1 MKIFTT
7 EDIRAIE
14 RRTIEIEGIPSIEL
28 VKRYARGAADEIASR
43 WRPNRPMIVFAGSGH
58 TGAQALATT
67 KLLVERGFEPT
78 VFLFNIGG
86 KRLTH
91 ECALMR
97 DELLSA
103 AGGKINWQEVE
114 NNFQMPVFTRHH
126 IVIDG
131 LFGSELC
138 EPLKGGFVVIARE
151 INESKEKPTV
161 VSIDVPSGLFGD
173 LNPYTVNRDIIHA
186 SLTLAVQMPRIAFFL
201 RDNAE
206 LVGEWRTI
214 DIGLSQDI
222 IAATKTSYR
231 LIEGHELKK
240 ELKPRNPFADK
251 SDFGSALIVA
261 GCYGMMGAATLACR
275 GALRGGAG
283 KVTVHAPQC
292 GYEIM
297 QTSVPEALF
306 HPDSNKIV
314 ISDMKPVHDF
324 TAIGVGPGIGTNDLT
339 INALELFLKT
349 QTKPV
354 VLDADA
360 LNCIAARPTMLRD
373 IPVMSVITP
382 HAAEFDRL
390 FGECHSDDARL
401 LKAIEMSHELKIIIL
416 LKGHHTAI
424 VRPDYK
430 VYFNSTGT
438 PAMATGGSGDVL
450 TGMIT
455 GIMAQ
460 GVSPHFSAI
469 IATYIHG
476 LAGEL
481 AAREHGEMGVT
492 AGDIAAN
499 IGRAFRQVTAN

>member
-14 RRTIEIEGIPSIEL
+14 RRTIELEGIPAMEL
-28 VKRYARGAADEIASR
+28 IKRYARGAADEIASR
-43 WRPNRPMIVFAGSGH
+43 WRPNRPMIVFAGPGR

-67 KLLVERGFEPT
+67 RLLVERGFEPT

-86 KRLTH
+86 KRLNH
-91 ECALMR
+91 DCAVCR
-97 DELLSA
+97 DELLA
-103 AGGKINWQEVE
+103 TAGGKIHWQEVD
-114 NNFQMPVFTRHH
+114 NTFQMPIFTHQH

-151 INESKEKPTV
+151 INESDAKPTV
-161 VSIDVPSGLFGD
+161 VSIDLPSGLFGD

-186 SLTLAVQMPRIAFFL
+186 SLTLAVQLPRIAFFL

-214 DIGLSQDI
+214 DIGLNKDVI
-222 IAATKTSYR
+222 HATKTSYR
-231 LIEGHELKK
+231 LVEGSQLKK

-251 SDFGSALIVA
+251 SDFGSALIIA

-306 HPDSNKIV
+306 HPDSNKII
-314 ISDMKPVHDF
+314 ISDMKPSHEF
-324 TAIGVGPGIGTNDLT
+324 TAIGIGPGIGTNEIT
-339 INALELFLKT
+339 VNALELFLKT
-349 QTKPV
+349 HTKPV

-360 LNCIAARPTMLRD
+360 LNCIASRPNLLRD

-382 HAAEFDRL
+382 HAGEFDRL

-401 LKAIEMSHELKIIIL
+401 LKAIEMAQELKIIIL
-416 LKGHHTAI
+416 LKGHYTAI
-424 VRPDYK
+424 ILPDYR
-430 VYFNSTGT
+430 VFFNSTGT

-450 TGMIT
+450 TGLIT
-455 GIMAQ
+455 GLMAQ
-460 GVSPHFSAI
+460 GITPHFSAI

-476 LAGEL
+476 LAGEI
-481 AAREHGEMGVT
+481 AAKEHGEMGVT

-499 IGRAFRQVTAN
+499 IGRAFRQLTAN